1 MAILSC
7 PTCGGRFDSNS
18 TPAMPFC
25 SRRCR
30 QIDLRRWLNEEQS
43 LPIAP
48 DPDAE
53 SEQPWM
59 DEEEEEL

>member
-1 MAILSC
+1 
-7 PTCGGRFDSNS
+7 
-18 TPAMPFC
+18 MPFC

-43 LPIAP
+43 VPIET